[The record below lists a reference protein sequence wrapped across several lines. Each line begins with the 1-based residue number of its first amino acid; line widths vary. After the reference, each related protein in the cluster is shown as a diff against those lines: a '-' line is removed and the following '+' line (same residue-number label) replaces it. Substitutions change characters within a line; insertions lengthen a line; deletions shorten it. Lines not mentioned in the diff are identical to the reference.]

1 VHEDWITTRE
11 AGELIE
17 VGASRIRQFV
27 LEGRLIPIK
36 RGRDLFLRREDVER
50 LKQDLAR
57 GHPHKRGPKF
67 KVQRPRGA

>member
-1 VHEDWITTRE
+1 MLENWITTRE
-11 AGELIE
+11 AGELLQ

-50 LKQDLAR
+50 LKLDLAQEL
-57 GHPHKRGPKF
+57 PHKRGPKF
-67 KVQRPRGA
+67 KVQRPGGA